1 MKITQIRNATL
12 VVEFGDHVLLVD
24 PMLGPKG
31 SGPPFTIF
39 RYRPRMNPVVG
50 MPDGVEGLLE
60 RVTHCLVTHLHPD
73 HLDKAA
79 IKWLKERGCPVTC
92 SVKDARK
99 LRKKGLQVVGEIAY
113 GLESEFLG
121 GTIEGVE
128 ARHGYGFIAGPMGPV
143 MGYFLRL
150 LGEPSLYL
158 SSDTIYTEEVHRVL
172 KEYRPGVS
180 VVAAGQARL
189 DVFQPLLMRVEE
201 VIQFAKDAPGM
212 VIANHMEAVNH
223 CPIPRAGLRADF
235 AEEGLGEKTWVP
247 EDGASREFE

>member
-1 MKITQIRNATL
+1 
-12 VVEFGDHVLLVD
+12 
-24 PMLGPKG
+24 
-31 SGPPFTIF
+31 
-39 RYRPRMNPVVG
+39 MNPVVG

-143 MGYFLRL
+143 MGYFLQL
-150 LGEPSLYL
+150 PGEPSLYL
-158 SSDTIYTEEVHRVL
+158 SSDTIYTEEVQRVL
-172 KEYRPGVS
+172 REYKPEVS

-189 DVFQPLLMRVEE
+189 DLFQPLLMRMEDV
-201 VIQFAKDAPGM
+201 VRFAKDAPGR
-212 VIANHMEAVNH
+212 VIANHLEAVNH
-223 CPIPRAGLRADF
+223 CPVKRAELRKAF
-235 AEEGLGEKTWVP
+235 VEARIAERCWVP
-247 EDGASREFE
+247 EDGNTREFG